1 MTNVN
6 QIMAAA
12 NAQRV
17 ARGMGGPG
25 FLGPPISG
33 GGQMSGAAP
42 AGFSYGQLMGSAGR
56 PVEQWDNASLVK
68 MAGLGNNTGE
78 WSGSGGVDSGVGPV
92 GGGMAGDTAPNDWQA
107 LPAPLQR
114 LPASMQQP
122 AGNQPPWM
130 QNPALHGYRRM
141 LGIRHGG
148 LL

>member
-33 GGQMSGAAP
+33 GGQLSGAAP
-42 AGFSYGQLMGSAGR
+42 AGFSYGQLMRSAGR
-56 PVEQWDNASLVK
+56 PVEQWDNASLIK
-68 MAGLGNNTGE
+68 MAGLGNNTGG

-92 GGGMAGDTAPNDWQA
+92 GGGMAGDTAPNDFGMQA
-107 LPAPLQR
+107 YPAQV
-114 LPASMQQP
+114 QQP
-122 AGNQPPWM
+122 AGNQQPWM
-130 QNPALHGYRRM
+130 SNPALHGYRRM

>member
-33 GGQMSGAAP
+33 GGQLSGAAP
-42 AGFSYGQLMGSAGR
+42 AGFSYGQLMRSAGR
-56 PVEQWDNASLVK
+56 PVEQWDNASLIK
-68 MAGLGNNTGE
+68 MAGLGNNTGG

-92 GGGMAGDTAPNDWQA
+92 GGGMAGDTAPNDFGMQA
-107 LPAPLQR
+107 YPAQV
-114 LPASMQQP
+114 QQP
-122 AGNQPPWM
+122 GRNQQPWM
-130 QNPALHGYRRM
+130 SNPALHGYRRM